1 MEQGGNPE
9 PAPGAA
15 PPEAEKPKPSAK
27 ERRAAIQEGQ
37 KRKRSRGFLYGL
49 LVGQLLVLTVDLGG
63 NAILHLFRDRIRVN
77 APVPLEALVFIG
89 MASGIVITALMILF
103 VLGLQA
109 MGWTFG
115 KKKVGFFTAVGR
127 GFQRVFK
134 AAWALGIT
142 LGVIGGTAWFMIP
155 GKDWKPTQD
164 YLLEQG
170 DRAVDKGRGFVRDLL
185 PGKK

>member
-9 PAPGAA
+9 PAPPAPAAA
-15 PPEAEKPKPSAK
+15 PEPEKPKASAQ

-37 KRKRSRGFLYGL
+37 KRKQKRGFLYGL
-49 LVGQLLVLTVDLGG
+49 LAGQILVLAVDLGG
-63 NAILHLFRDRIRVN
+63 NALLHVFRNRIRVN
-77 APVPLEALVFIG
+77 APIPLEALVFIG
-89 MASGIVITALMILF
+89 MAAGIVITALMILF

-127 GFQRVFK
+127 GLGRVFK
-134 AAWALGIT
+134 ATWALGVT

-155 GKDWKPTQD
+155 GKEWKPTQD

-170 DRAVDKGRGFVRDLL
+170 DRALQKARELL
-185 PGKK
+185 PAKK